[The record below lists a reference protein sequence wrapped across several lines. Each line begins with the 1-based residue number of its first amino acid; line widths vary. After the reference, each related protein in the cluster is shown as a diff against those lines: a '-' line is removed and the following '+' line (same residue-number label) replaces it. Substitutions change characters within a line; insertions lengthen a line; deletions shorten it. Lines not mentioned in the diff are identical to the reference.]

1 MARESFNH
9 KILGKIHVNKHS
21 INPIRIAG
29 LYNELVRL
37 TNGEQ
42 VNDYSNPL
50 GRERARYSK
59 GKFMG
64 NNIFFILREE
74 KTLDGYYG
82 AELKFFTYNGQPHE
96 MIDVDIIPKVPK
108 DYSEDELFLRS
119 SGYQSLEEIKTI
131 TTLLEEAYPCVKD
144 KSLDDIIKEIE
155 SIHI

>member
-9 KILGKIHVNKHS
+9 KILGEVHINEHS

-42 VNDYSNPL
+42 VHDYSNPL

-64 NNIFFILREE
+64 DNIFFILREE
-74 KTLDGYYG
+74 KTLDGHYDT
-82 AELKFFTYNGQPHE
+82 ELKFYTYNGQPHE
-96 MIDVDIIPKVPK
+96 MIDVDIVPK
-108 DYSEDELFLRS
+108 LPKDDSEGELFLRS
-119 SGYQSLEEIKTI
+119 KGYQSLEEIKTI
-131 TTLLEEAYPCVKD
+131 TTLLEEAYLVVKN
-144 KSLDDIIKEIE
+144 KSLDDIIKEVE
-155 SIHI
+155 SIPV